1 MEVENSE
8 NVPSPTH
15 PPAVINAADDD
26 EQLPEEGEETKTPVQ
41 QPAEG
46 NHHGLWVISTRKS
59 NAETKQDHSLNF
71 GMKTLE
77 EIKVKKQKDKT
88 RKQSTLSVCSLGSE
102 GPSGLPAHP
111 PQSRTVPVPEENMQ
125 TVVRAVTL
133 SAKQGE
139 EPVIRWNTAEK
150 PGKRKSSVAWNCSW
164 EAKQTV
170 WSSQRT

>member
-88 RKQSTLSVCSLGSE
+88 RKQS
-102 GPSGLPAHP
+102 
-111 PQSRTVPVPEENMQ
+111 R
-125 TVVRAVTL
+125 
-133 SAKQGE
+133 E